1 MYLVR
6 TTPNIGLVAPRHDD
20 DDGGGSIHIVHLCP
34 PPDDVAFRC
43 VYRQYGGLI
52 GSRISNWTQAEVC
65 TTIVRGLP

>member
-1 MYLVR
+1 MMMMMMMVEE
-6 TTPNIGLVAPRHDD
+6 A
-20 DDGGGSIHIVHLCP
+20 HILFTSAP

-65 TTIVRGLP
+65 TTIVRGLR